1 MPMERNAFIHLL
13 LVVQSFYDHWC
24 YSLKWNPSSTC
35 TDRKWN
41 PSSTFRLP
49 LVPLLKQA
57 LPTPLLWLPQPLP
70 LPPPLPLILLPPLM
84 LSLHLLLAL
93 PILPLQPHYEHDAM
107 MDIVILQVKTET
119 FTLSLPIRLPWL
131 FFWDSILILMWSPSS
146 TYAGS
151 SGTLRPRSVWLLWN
165 PSSTWIDCLM
175 NLLSLAV
182 YSCTLIESLQ
192 ATSPQEKQRVNI
204 LFNGL
209 VVFTVMSSL
218 SL

>member
-1 MPMERNAFIHLL
+1 MIVTTMPMERNAFIHLL
-13 LVVQSFYDHWC
+13 LVVQSFYHHWC

-57 LPTPLLWLPQPLP
+57 LPTPLLWLQQPLP

-119 FTLSLPIRLPWL
+119 FTLSLPILLPSH
-131 FFWDSILILMWSPSS
+131 F
-146 TYAGS
+146 
-151 SGTLRPRSVWLLWN
+151 LRFDIDFNVEPFVHLCAFEWN
-165 PSSTWIDCLM
+165 PSSTFSLIVVEPFVHM
-175 NLLSLAV
+175 NRLLNEPF
-182 YSCTLIESLQ
+182 ESGCEVMYI
-192 ATSPQEKQRVNI
+192 AWVSSSNKSTGETTSKHFV
-204 LFNGL
+204 
-209 VVFTVMSSL
+209 
-218 SL
+218 